1 MINLNVISDRKSE
14 KRPRKSKKK
23 NNDYPYVLSRGGY
36 NLLEKKLM
44 EEKMKKR
51 QKEELLTENTPMII
65 NPPSPIARH
74 LK

>member
-36 NLLEKKLM
+36 NLLEKKL
-44 EEKMKKR
+44 KKESNW
-51 QKEELLTENTPMII
+51 QKEKFVVFYV
-65 NPPSPIARH
+65 H
-74 LK
+74 Y